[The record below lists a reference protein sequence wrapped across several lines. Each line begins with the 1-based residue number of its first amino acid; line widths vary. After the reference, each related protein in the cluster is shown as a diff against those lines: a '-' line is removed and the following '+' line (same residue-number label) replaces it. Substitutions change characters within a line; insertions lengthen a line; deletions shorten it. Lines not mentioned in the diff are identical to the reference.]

1 MIITNAKY
9 IKFEGDTEN
18 SAIAATIDG
27 VICSVPISEDN
38 KDYVEIMN
46 QVTAGKLTI
55 LPAE

>member
-9 IKFEGDTEN
+9 IKFEGDEEN